1 MLLSGSDSVASEV
14 HFFHCQS
21 MMSEIT
27 DDLEMI
33 KSSFIKLPVTFL
45 SIVWSYAIHTDT
57 DWNWPTF
64 SSPL

>member
-1 MLLSGSDSVASEV
+1 MLQSGSDSVDWEV

-21 MMSEIT
+21 MIT

-33 KSSFIKLPVTFL
+33 KSSFMKLPVTFL
-45 SIVWSYAIHTDT
+45 SIVWKYAIHTDT
-57 DWNWPTF
+57 DWNWPTL